1 MSQKLHIRKGDTVI
15 VNAGDDKGKQGRVLE
30 IVIDKKDGCTRTRAI
45 VEGVNMVTKSTKP
58 NAKNTNGGFVQKE
71 APVQISNLNPIDP
84 KSKKATRVGR
94 RLVDGKL
101 VRYAKKSGEEIK

>member
-1 MSQKLHIRKGDTVI
+1 MSQKLHIRKGDTVF

-30 IVIDKKDGCTRTRAI
+30 IVIDKKDGRKRTRAI

>member
-1 MSQKLHIRKGDTVI
+1 MSKKLHIRKGDTVI

-30 IVIDKKDGCTRTRAI
+30 IVFDKKTGRTRAI
-45 VEGVNMVTKSTKP
+45 VEGVNMVTKHTKP

-71 APVQISNLNPIDP
+71 APVHVSNLNPLDP
-84 KSKKATRVGR
+84 KSKKPTRIGR

-101 VRYAKKSGEEIK
+101 VRYAKKSGEEIRS